1 MNLVSRCASIVS
13 CVLFDANLFFQR
25 ISLHYRFRRFLYV
38 VGNFGFGELFV
49 ACAFSLLLFQL
60 THSIPVL
67 FFQRLSLLQRF
78 SRRSSHPSHRSSC
91 RSCCSC
97 CPSHRSSRPL
107 HRFSRSSHF
116 SARPSCRSSR
126 PSHYFLGPS
135 HSSLRPLRN
144 SSHLL

>member
-78 SRRSSHPSHRSSC
+78 SRRSS
-91 RSCCSC
+91 
-97 CPSHRSSRPL
+97 RPL
-107 HRFSRSSHF
+107 HRFSCSSHF
-116 SARPSCRSSR
+116 SARPWCRSSR
-126 PSHYFLGPS
+126 PSHYFS
-135 HSSLRPLRN
+135 
-144 SSHLL
+144 